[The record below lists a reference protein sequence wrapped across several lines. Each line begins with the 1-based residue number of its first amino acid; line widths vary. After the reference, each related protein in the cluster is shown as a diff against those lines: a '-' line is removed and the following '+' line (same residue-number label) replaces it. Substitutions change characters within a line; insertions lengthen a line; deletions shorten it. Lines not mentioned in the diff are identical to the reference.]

1 MLFAWCAQA
10 VPVPEPWYGD
20 FAGTLPDPQNVG
32 ISGDVYIVN
41 NTCIQ
46 LVNFTYKGDAPGTYD
61 TNYL

>member
-1 MLFAWCAQA
+1 M
-10 VPVPEPWYGD
+10 PVPEPWYGD

-61 TNYL
+61 INYL